1 MVDLATMKAKRLI
14 MQWHDRAQID
24 YSDLFMRLYVSYNA
38 WYRGVT
44 GLQSDYD
51 AIKHM
56 QERFV
61 IWDDYIHGCVMEPLR
76 SVMQQITILTA
87 LRPLKSSLR
96 TWCGVVSGPD
106 DWQGLILYWYT
117 VRCTLFHGDIVI
129 GHAHEDTQIK
139 LAYESLNIFMTEI
152 VTRMKRSFDAADYDR
167 LRQLQAPDISDKAGE
182 SQQQDD
188 RQQLYEKYITSP
200 DLWDVDMIRA

>member
-1 MVDLATMKAKRLI
+1 M
-14 MQWHDRAQID
+14 
-24 YSDLFMRLYVSYNA
+24 
-38 WYRGVT
+38 
-44 GLQSDYD
+44 
-51 AIKHM
+51 
-56 QERFV
+56 
-61 IWDDYIHGCVMEPLR
+61 
-76 SVMQQITILTA
+76 
-87 LRPLKSSLR
+87 
-96 TWCGVVSGPD
+96 
-106 DWQGLILYWYT
+106 
-117 VRCTLFHGDIVI
+117 DIVI
-129 GHAHEDTQIK
+129 GHAQEDTQIK

>member
-1 MVDLATMKAKRLI
+1 
-14 MQWHDRAQID
+14 MQWYDRAQID

-61 IWDDYIHGCVMEPLR
+61 IWDDYLHGLVMESLR
-76 SVMQQITILTA
+76 SVMQQITILTT

-96 TWCGVVSGPD
+96 AWGGVVNGPD
-106 DWQGLILYWYT
+106 DWKGLILYWYT
-117 VRCTLFHGDIVI
+117 VRCTLFHGDIEI

-152 VTRMKRSFDAADYDR
+152 VARMKRSFGDDDYDR
-167 LRQLQAPDISDKAGE
+167 LRQLQVVDDRDGGGE
-182 SQQQDD
+182 LKQQDN

-200 DLWDVDMIRA
+200 DLWNVDMIRV